1 MSKINIIT
9 TTFDSEKTC
18 TEFANKII
26 IQKLAACCQISKI
39 QSMYLWKG
47 KPANESEFKLDCK
60 TLNPEKL
67 VEFLSTNHP
76 YDIPEILIKEVE
88 CNQSYHYFVASCK

>member
-18 TEFANKII
+18 IEFANKII
-26 IQKLAACCQISKI
+26 LQKLAACCQLSPI
-39 QSMYLWKG
+39 QSMYMWKG
-47 KPANESEFKLDCK
+47 ELASESEFKLACK

-67 VEFLSTNHP
+67 VEFLSANHP
-76 YDIPEILIKEVE
+76 YDIPEILIQEVD
-88 CNQSYHYFVASCK
+88 CNQGYFDFVTNCK